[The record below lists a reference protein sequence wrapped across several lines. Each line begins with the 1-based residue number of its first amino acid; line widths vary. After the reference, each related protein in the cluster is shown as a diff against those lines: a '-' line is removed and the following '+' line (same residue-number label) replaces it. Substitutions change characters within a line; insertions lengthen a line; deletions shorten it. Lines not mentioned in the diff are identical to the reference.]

1 MNKRL
6 RTIWLMS
13 AWAILLLI
21 MVGCS
26 KDSNSTNGNTGNS
39 GGNDKEKQEQTG
51 GTDDNPF
58 AEHMDISVSTFNI
71 GKAFPDRNSDEY
83 LKRME
88 EKFNV
93 TFVDKVISYSD
104 YVEKFQLWSASG
116 ELPDAFSHDI
126 INSDTYYSWI
136 KQGIIRELPD
146 DLSAFPN
153 VQRVMNLDETKALKV
168 DDKFYMIPR
177 QTYQEHDQWA
187 VERSLVVRKDWMDN
201 LGLEA
206 PVTYEDYL
214 NMLRA
219 FAKEDPDGNHKD
231 DTVGLTFR
239 SNAMLL
245 PIATGTFANLSNS
258 SWVKEDGKYIPYFAS
273 ERMDE
278 VVKQMR
284 ELYTE
289 GAIDPDFAIMQT
301 NDGIDKFG
309 QGKVGAIS
317 IQATPNA
324 LKNLSNS
331 WEKYNKDVKLED
343 VIAIIPES
351 WANPEGKRHRHQ
363 AITFW
368 SESYFSSK
376 VDDKKMERILHIY
389 DYLLSDEF
397 IIDRFYGIEGKDY
410 TKEGDTYTITREKNE
425 NGEFVSIGS
434 LYPSFNMLGGL
445 AAWYQWTEFSGSEAV
460 DIAYG
465 AKLVE
470 MSRKELNHRIE
481 NYEPVPT
488 NFKVELLH
496 TPAKAKLSAIN
507 VAEDITRI
515 MLAKEDPVAMWK
527 ETVKGYDNKGLQK
540 AIEEVNEAVQA
551 QGLDN

>member
-1 MNKRL
+1 MNKSK
-6 RTIWLMS
+6 RTILLMT
-13 AWAILLLI
+13 ALAILLSI

-26 KDSNSTNGNTGNS
+26 KDSNSTNGNGGNS
-39 GGNDKEKQEQTG
+39 GGSEQTG
-51 GTDDNPF
+51 GTDANPF
-58 AEHMDISVSTFNI
+58 AEHIDISVSTFNI

-83 LKRME
+83 LKWME

-104 YVEKFQLWSASG
+104 YVEKYQLWSASG
-116 ELPDAFSHDI
+116 ELPDVFSHDI

-153 VQRVMNLDETKALKV
+153 VQRVMNLDETQALKV

-177 QTYQEHDQWA
+177 QTYQEYDQWA
-187 VERSLVVRKDWMDN
+187 VERSLVVRKDWMEN
-201 LGLEA
+201 LGLEV

-214 NMLRA
+214 KMLRA
-219 FAKEDPDGNHKD
+219 FAKEDPDGNQKD

-258 SWVKEDGKYIPYFAS
+258 SWVKEDGKYIPYYAS
-273 ERMDE
+273 ERMYD
-278 VVKQMR
+278 VVQQMR
-284 ELYTE
+284 ELFTE

-324 LKNLSNS
+324 LKNLNNS
-331 WEKYNKDVKLED
+331 WDKYNKDVKFED

-351 WANPEGKRHRHQ
+351 WVSPDGKRYRYQ

-368 SESYFSSK
+368 SESYFSSQ

-397 IIDRFYGIEGKDY
+397 MTDRFYGMEGKDY
-410 TKEGDTYTITREKNE
+410 TKQGDNYSITRDKNE
-425 NGEFVSIGS
+425 EGEFVSIGS
-434 LYPSFNMLGGL
+434 LYPSFNMFGSL
-445 AAWYQWTEFSGSEAV
+445 AAWYQWMEFTESEAV

-465 AKLVE
+465 AELAR
-470 MSRKELNHRIE
+470 MSREELKHRIE
-481 NYEPVPT
+481 NYKPVPT

-507 VAEDITRI
+507 VAEDIIRI